1 MNKGGQPL
9 SIEDVIFKVI
19 CPDGVASRIHTM
31 NKGGQPLSIEGVIFK
46 VICTGVASRI
56 HTLLK
61 V

>member
-1 MNKGGQPL
+1 MNK
-9 SIEDVIFKVI
+9 
-19 CPDGVASRIHTM
+19 R
-31 NKGGQPLSIEGVIFK
+31 GQPLSIEGVIFK